1 MARKKLTA
9 ISIPNLSAGDYPDSV
24 VPDLILR
31 VGARRKTWSYRYRR
45 GLTRRRQ
52 TLGYFPQMG
61 IAEAR
66 VAARKAAE
74 RLDSGA
80 APVAPQSHPRSADVL
95 TLGNLIDRYEALR
108 TKEGGRIRSLPEAM
122 SSLRRN
128 LAPYLALPAA
138 EFSKAD
144 LRAARDKTAARGIIA
159 ANRLLAYLG
168 PVMRWAA
175 EEDLITANFV
185 GAVRRS
191 PEQERTRKLTDSEIA
206 AVWRAAAELNGGDV
220 AQSYGRLVRFLLI
233 TAQRRDE
240 AASLRYG
247 HILDGSWRQSE
258 NKSDRPHSIPLPPL
272 ARELIGQGEA
282 RELVFAGRGGGKF
295 SGYSKLK
302 RALDEA
308 SGVSDWVLHDLRR
321 TAASRMQGLRVPNH
335 VVELILNHA
344 LPGIGGVYLQ
354 AELEDQKA
362 EALATWAVALAT
374 IVRPL
379 TLVAS

>member
-9 ISIPNLSAGDYPDSV
+9 ISIPNLSTGDWPDVV

-31 VGARRKTWSYRYRR
+31 VGAKRKTWTYRFRR
-45 GLTRRRQ
+45 GVKRQRQ

-61 IAEAR
+61 ISQAR
-66 VAARKAAE
+66 DAARKAAE
-74 RLDSGA
+74 RIDHGA
-80 APVAPQSHPRSADVL
+80 TPAAAEPHPRSSDVV
-95 TLGNLIDRYEALR
+95 TLGDLIDHYEDLR
-108 TKEGGRIRSLPEAM
+108 TREGGRIRSLPEAM
-122 SSLRRN
+122 RSLRLN
-128 LAPYLALPAA
+128 LAPYLALPAV

-159 ANRLLAYLG
+159 ANRLLAHLG

-175 EEDLITANFV
+175 QEDLVTANFV
-185 GAVRRS
+185 GAVRKA
-191 PEQERTRKLTDSEIA
+191 PEQERTRKLTDAEIV
-206 AVWRAAAELNGGDV
+206 AVWRAAGELNGSEV
-220 AQSYGRLVRFLLI
+220 ARSYGRMVRFLLI

-247 HILDGSWRQSE
+247 HILNGTWRQTE
-258 NKSDRPHSIPLPPL
+258 NKSGRPHSIPLPSL
-272 ARELIGQGEA
+272 ALDLVGQGEA
-282 RELVFAGRGGGKF
+282 RALVFAGRSGGKF

-302 RALDEA
+302 RTLDEA

-321 TAASRMQGLRVPNH
+321 TAASRMQALRVPNH
-335 VVELILNHA
+335 VVGLILNHA

-362 EALATWAVALAT
+362 EALATWAAALT
-374 IVRPL
+374 GMVRPKL
-379 TLVAS
+379 AVR

>member
-1 MARKKLTA
+1 
-9 ISIPNLSAGDYPDSV
+9 
-24 VPDLILR
+24 
-31 VGARRKTWSYRYRR
+31 
-45 GLTRRRQ
+45 
-52 TLGYFPQMG
+52 MG

-95 TLGNLIDRYEALR
+95 TLGDLIDRYEALR

-128 LAPYLALPAA
+128 LQPYLALPAV

-144 LRAARDKTAARGIIA
+144 LRAARDKTAERGIIA
-159 ANRLLAYLG
+159 ANRLIAYLG

-191 PEQERTRKLTDSEIA
+191 PEQERTRKLTDAEIV
-206 AVWRAAAELNGGDV
+206 AVWRACTELGNGDV
-220 AQSYGRLVRFLLI
+220 AQSYGRMVRFLLI

-247 HILDGSWRQSE
+247 HILNGTWRQTE
-258 NKSDRPHSIPLPPL
+258 NKSDRPHSIPLPSL
-272 ARELIGQGEA
+272 ALELVGQGEA
-282 RELVFAGRGGGKF
+282 RALVFAGRFGKF

-302 RALDEA
+302 AALDEA
-308 SGVSDWVLHDLRR
+308 SGVTGWALHDLRR
-321 TAASRMQGLRVPNH
+321 TAASRMQALRVPNH

-362 EALATWAVALAT
+362 EALASWATALSRLVGPRWAV
-374 IVRPL
+374 R
-379 TLVAS
+379 